1 MNGGA
6 LNNRMRN
13 GLLGGGALLA
23 AVLFLAFA
31 PITFAPQ
38 ERVPAKVFAARV
50 WTLEHSGRGEVIS
63 RLVDREAGVSELL
76 AVHSVDRGDVAG
88 YRLAPGLGLG
98 AQVTAG
104 DTVGVF
110 TSVRSDRELVELATR
125 VEVAA
130 AEAVTFSEGSKA
142 ARIEAARIELEQ
154 LRTELEL
161 QTRIVSR
168 LRQLGEQGVVSVDE
182 VERAE
187 TAEVELRGRVA
198 VGEAELE
205 VLRTGDR
212 DSVRRLASTKL
223 GSARDR
229 LAALDTEREAHTTRA
244 PISGTITR
252 SPSDSVLVTV
262 TDLGQWIVVSPVP
275 DALVS
280 ELEVDAAVTV
290 EASHGPL
297 EAVVAHIDPATADLG
312 GESVTLVTLRLQNP
326 PSNLR
331 DRQEALL
338 ILSGPV
344 ETLQARAWSA
354 VASLFTWKTWW
365 SHAPRA

>member
-6 LNNRMRN
+6 SNKRMRN
-13 GLLGGGALLA
+13 GLLGGAALLA
-23 AVLFLAFA
+23 AVLILAFA

-38 ERVPAKVFAARV
+38 ERIPAKIFAARA

-88 YRLAPGLGLG
+88 YRLAAGLGLG
-98 AQVTAG
+98 AAVTAG
-104 DTVGVF
+104 DTIGTF
-110 TSVRSDRELVELATR
+110 TSVRSERELVELATS

-130 AEAVTFSEGSKA
+130 SEAATFSEGSKEA
-142 ARIEAARIELEQ
+142 LVEAARIELEQ

-168 LRQLGEQGVVSVDE
+168 LRQLGEQAVVSIDE

-187 TAEVELRGRVA
+187 TAEVALRGRVA

-223 GSARDR
+223 ASARDR
-229 LAALDTEREAHTTRA
+229 LAALNTERDAHTTRA

-252 SPSDSVLVTV
+252 SPTDSVLVTV
-262 TDLGQWIVVSPVP
+262 TDLKRWIVVSPVP
-275 DALVS
+275 DALLS
-280 ELEVDAAVTV
+280 ELEV
-290 EASHGPL
+290 
-297 EAVVAHIDPATADLG
+297 EAVVIVEAAQGPLDAVVVHIDPATVDLG
-312 GESVTLVTLRLQNP
+312 GESVTLVTLRLEAP
-326 PSNLR
+326 PSDLR
-331 DRQEALL
+331 DRQEAELV
-338 ILSGPV
+338 LSGPV

-354 VASLFTWKTWW
+354 AASLFTWKTWW